1 MTKEDCIKIFESS
14 NKLNNSRSINVNE
27 GEQNTGGIDKT
38 HYFDYTVSENFFI
51 CLEHKNLKKQNII
64 NLWLYVKR
72 IPLSQVC
79 FLKNCRHL
87 LIGQKTKLISH

>member
-64 NLWLYVKR
+64 NLWLYGEKYSLESSLFFKE
-72 IPLSQVC
+72 LSS
-79 FLKNCRHL
+79 FINWTKN
-87 LIGQKTKLISH
+87 